1 MKEVQKTVFV
11 AENGKIFEDKD
22 ACLRYENFLKSVAVV
37 KVRYNTDLTE
47 GRYEL
52 KDYAY
57 LLIIGIP
64 IKKVNPYYK
73 DKVNNIVTYWCEQC
87 LGDRIGFPQGV
98 FSFDGAMRCWDYSIE
113 DINMQQIFT
122 EERKGNILDII
133 TPYEFAGKFKGCE
146 PISDESAINFIDTFL
161 EKEGII

>member
-1 MKEVQKTVFV
+1 MKEVQKDIFV
-11 AENGKIFEDKD
+11 AENGRNFDRD

-47 GRYEL
+47 GRYVL
-52 KDYAY
+52 KDSAY

-73 DKVNNIVTYWCEQC
+73 GKVSNIVTYWCEQC
-87 LGDRIGFPQGV
+87 LGNKIGFPQGV

-113 DINMQQIFT
+113 NINAQKLLQ
-122 EERKGNILDII
+122 EEGKILDII
-133 TPYEFAGKFKGCE
+133 TPYGFAVGAKGCK
-146 PISDESAINFIDTFL
+146 PISSETATDFIKTLLES
-161 EKEGII
+161 EGII